1 MVLVDIT
8 MQWQPCVCFVIDF
21 VRISKWQII
30 GRIQNIV
37 IVYSNASIKKQQQRP
52 GKQQQQPLHDV
63 AMDLIDIIVKLQ
75 PRTACI
81 MVFVDT
87 SMWHVRS
94 SISDNLGQN
103 IWDTW
108 WKYRKTPP
116 PTLNVGLGLSRLPVT
131 HLVLFNITQHWE
143 WGRGGS
149 SEPLFTSFFIK
160 SQVSQYILSKIV
172 WV

>member
-1 MVLVDIT
+1 
-8 MQWQPCVCFVIDF
+8 
-21 VRISKWQII
+21 
-30 GRIQNIV
+30 
-37 IVYSNASIKKQQQRP
+37 
-52 GKQQQQPLHDV
+52 
-63 AMDLIDIIVKLQ
+63 MDLIDIIVKLQ

-149 SEPLFTSFFIK
+149 SEPLFTSFLLNHRCPNIFCPRLSEFKLLTYHIDIATTTIK
-160 SQVSQYILSKIV
+160 QVVQGCNFTVIPIKAMATQCDGSRCCSHHCYCCCFCCCLLKCKYTNK
-172 WV
+172 